1 MKYTDAEILL
11 VRKYLNNEYN
21 DVQFNYWIAKNKFNK
36 IEIYKLVDI
45 ARVAIPLYAFSIVLL
60 CIMALHFV
68 FLFCFSAMNI

>member
-36 IEIYKLVDI
+36 IQINFIQIEE
-45 ARVAIPLYAFSIVLL
+45 
-60 CIMALHFV
+60 
-68 FLFCFSAMNI
+68 

>member
-1 MKYTDAEILL
+1 VKYTDAEIIL

-36 IEIYKLVDI
+36 IKIYKLVDI

-60 CIMALHFV
+60 FALAFHIV
-68 FLFCFSAMNI
+68 FLFCFGAMNI